1 MKIYNAIKQASKV
14 LKKKNIKSSDLDSEI
29 LLAKAL
35 NKQKEYLI
43 MNFDKHVSEE
53 HLKIYKNLINQRST
67 GKPIAYLT
75 KKKDFWNSEFL
86 VEEGILIPRPD
97 TEILIEA
104 ALEIFKNKNYANIL
118 DIGVGSGCIILSI
131 LKEKPF
137 FYGKGIDISSKSI
150 NLSRRNAKKLSIEN
164 RSKFIK
170 TDVDN
175 FCNGKYDL
183 IISNPPYIKSNEI
196 KYLEKDVYNFEPKL
210 ALDGGLDGTIKTL
223 KIIEKASTLLKGNG
237 KLILEIAY
245 NQRIK
250 ITTLLKKKGF
260 YINKIIKDYAENDRC
275 VISTKIN

>member
-1 MKIYNAIKQASKV
+1 
-14 LKKKNIKSSDLDSEI
+14 
-29 LLAKAL
+29 
-35 NKQKEYLI
+35 

-175 FCNGKYDL
+175 FCYGKYDL